1 MEQNNKVYHLSMIYR
16 PKHVIKD
23 IQGRH
28 VNVREEYIVPVGVF
42 DNFKDLVEVCSRIDH
57 TNAHIPKNLSNRFGF
72 WGTSFD
78 KRDPTPR
85 DSLKMVTKEQA
96 EYIMT
101 HGPPANNM
109 DYEEDDDMDLFEREA
124 REREEMEKE
133 DMEEGYESFL
143 EDLGYNRCT

>member
-1 MEQNNKVYHLSMIYR
+1 MEQNNKVYHLNMIYR
-16 PKHVIKD
+16 PNHVIKD

-28 VNVREEYIVPVGVF
+28 TNVREEYIVQVGVL

-57 TNAHIPKNLSNRFGF
+57 TNAHIPKNLSKRFGF

-96 EYIMT
+96 EHIMI
-101 HGPPANNM
+101 HGPSGNNM
-109 DYEEDDDMDLFEREA
+109 EREDDVYMDFL
-124 REREEMEKE
+124 EREERERDEMNREQ
-133 DMEEGYESFL
+133 MEEDYEVFL
-143 EDLGYNRCT
+143 EDIRRR